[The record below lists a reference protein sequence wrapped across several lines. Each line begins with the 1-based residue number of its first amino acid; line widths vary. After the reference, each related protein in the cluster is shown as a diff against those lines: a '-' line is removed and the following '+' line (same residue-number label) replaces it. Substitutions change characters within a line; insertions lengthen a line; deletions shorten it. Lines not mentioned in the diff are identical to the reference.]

1 MYQRPELKR
10 LENVTTEEYKLL
22 CYLRNRRRR
31 VIERAIRFEVVV
43 RDGVVRCREIGEG
56 KK

>member
-10 LENVTTEEYKLL
+10 LENVDKEEYKLL

-31 VIERAIRFEVVV
+31 VMERAFRFEVVV
-43 RDGVVRCREIGEG
+43 RNGIVKCKDVAEG